1 MRKSNLALVALGF
14 GVTSLYL
21 FARKAATKKSA
32 DEGTKLA
39 GDFAR
44 APSAESNVVIDDHG
58 TNQVEAAKILKN
70 IRDAGFDASNERLAL
85 VLGRPTEEI
94 EAWAS
99 GFGVIDGDVVMKARH
114 LAMERGI
121 QFE

>member
-21 FARKAATKKSA
+21 FARKAATKKSGY
-32 DEGTKLA
+32 EGTKVS
-39 GDFAR
+39 GDFVR

-58 TNQVEAAKILKN
+58 TDQVEAAKILKN
-70 IRDAGFDASNERLAL
+70 IRDAGFDASNEKLAL

-99 GFGVIDGDVVMKARH
+99 GSGVIDGDVVMKARH
-114 LAMERGI
+114 LAIERGI
-121 QFE
+121 EFE